1 MSTPQP
7 VSFSSEPVS
16 FSERSEPSPSSLD
29 TPGTMK
35 RRYTAL
41 RNQMELQRLQ
51 LQRLLADKHIEKPI
65 KAKEEINMSHTVIK
79 RTVYAVFGTLAIL
92 TLVAKDIA
100 PRVRDENCV
109 ATLFAKLAPPTNQT
123 TTADAAY
130 CRGDEVKCEIW
141 DHYELVRSTRKE
153 VFVTTLAKY
162 TEEERSCGRDE
173 LACQHPIWVDNDEK
187 KEERRCTSCT
197 KRRVYTAQPERYRLV
212 LEHALRT
219 SFFGSRN
226 HNEME
231 GVLLAPDGTV
241 LQELGAGNRDELE
254 LSTVLAA
261 AGVDLDAPA
270 THALAHTKKRKTH
283 RDEGVTLELQIHY
296 TNVQGSDTLTYE
308 VRATHFASMAA
319 KKISTEKQPTAWS
332 GAERRMKLTLNG
344 ISLLVVQT
352 DSVRQ
357 WRWSKL
363 IDTARKIFTNFDMA
377 KTIIFLMVGK
387 FILRGGRGDGDR
399 RRSISGSAADFSDGA
414 TPMPL
419 APARFKSQ

>member
-1 MSTPQP
+1 
-7 VSFSSEPVS
+7 
-16 FSERSEPSPSSLD
+16 
-29 TPGTMK
+29 MK
-35 RRYTAL
+35 RRYTEL
-41 RNQMELQRLQ
+41 RAKFELQRLQ
-51 LQRLLADKHIEKPI
+51 LERLLADKHIEKPI
-65 KAKEEINMSHTVIK
+65 KHKEEINMSHSVIK
-79 RTVYAVFGTLAIL
+79 RTVYVVFGTLAIV
-92 TLVAKDIA
+92 TMFAKDIY
-100 PRVRDENCV
+100 PWVRDEDTT
-109 ATLFAKLAPPTNQT
+109 ATLFAKLSPPKNG
-123 TTADAAY
+123 TTAAHEAY
-130 CRGDEVKCEIW
+130 CRGGEIHCEIW

-153 VFVTTLAKY
+153 VFITTTAKY

-187 KEERRCTSCT
+187 QAERRCTTCT

-241 LQELGAGNRDELE
+241 LQQLSAGDRDELE
-254 LSTVLAA
+254 LGSVLAA
-261 AGVDLDAPA
+261 AGVALDAPA

-296 TNVQGSDTLTYE
+296 TNVQGSDTLEYE
-308 VRATHFASMAA
+308 VRVTHFASMAA
-319 KKISTEKQPTAWS
+319 KKISTEKQPMTA
-332 GAERRMKLTLNG
+332 GAERRMKVTLNG
-344 ISLLVVQT
+344 INLLVVQT

-387 FILRGGRGDGDR
+387 FILRGGHGERH
-399 RRSISGSAADFSDGA
+399 RSISGSAADLSDGPA
-414 TPMPL
+414 L
-419 APARFKSQ
+419 LRPARYKSQ